1 VKDLGKLKMTEDR
14 IMIAEAVFNG
24 LIGEEHL
31 TTEEID
37 QFVLLVADAA
47 MEKLM
52 AEAAERGCS
61 VFLGWEDNPV
71 H

>member
-1 VKDLGKLKMTEDR
+1 MTEDR
-14 IMIAEAVFNG
+14 LMVAEAVFNG

-31 TTEEID
+31 TLEEVD
-37 QFVLLVADAA
+37 EFMVLVADTA

-52 AEAAERGCS
+52 EEAVERGCS
-61 VFLGWEDNPV
+61 VFAGFEEDPV